1 MSNYARHVFV
11 LLSCALAGCSQSLPD
26 YQPDNQPGVHIQER
40 ASRAH
45 GATYFTTSGED
56 RPVFSIQASSPEG
69 TVLLYVLG
77 QQPQES
83 GNSRPFQVLCKTAKL
98 LSGKEAFAPRESE
111 QQSAIPSEGVRV
123 SSCVGKAVVNG
134 NDKLAGVLLRFES
147 GKGLGDRF
155 SLVLPTIEFDS
166 GQIIQ
171 GRIVTFSKRMLK
183 ELGGIR

>member
-98 LSGKEAFAPRESE
+98 LSGKEAFAPRE
-111 QQSAIPSEGVRV
+111 RV